1 MLVYDNLSD
10 IPRDVNTVITLG
22 TFDGVHIGHKKILD
36 RVKNEAA
43 KTGGRSF
50 LITFD
55 PHPKNVVGDRDGI
68 KILTTT
74 REKKEILEKY
84 GLDNVFIIKFTKEF
98 SQLTS
103 EEFFKKYIIDG
114 IGIKEIVIGYDH
126 HFGRG
131 RGGDEHTLREMG
143 KEYGFEVSA
152 LDEVKSEESG
162 ITVSST
168 KIRRALSRGDIK
180 LVTSLLSRYYS
191 FGGTVVEG
199 DKRGRLLGF
208 PTANIKLE
216 DETKLLPEMGIYAV
230 EFFVDGKKH
239 FGVMSIG
246 KRPTFYDSGKITTEV
261 FVFDFNKDIYGK
273 FVTVNVVERIR
284 GEEKFSS
291 AEGLIAQMKKDTEA
305 GHEILG
311 KLVN

>member
-1 MLVYDNLSD
+1 MQVYDNLSD
-10 IPRDVNTVITLG
+10 IPRDENTVITLG

-36 RVKNEAA
+36 RVKDEAA
-43 KTGGRSF
+43 KIGGRSF

-55 PHPKNVVGDRDGI
+55 PHPKNVVSGSGI

-74 REKKEILEKY
+74 GEKKDILEKY
-84 GLDNVFIIKFTKEF
+84 GLDNLFIIKFTKEF

-131 RGGDEHTLREMG
+131 RGGDEQTLREMG
-143 KEYGFEVSA
+143 KEFNFKVSA
-152 LDEVKSEESG
+152 LDEVKFEESG

-168 KIRRALSRGDIK
+168 KVRRALSNGDIK
-180 LVTSLLSRYYS
+180 LATSLLGRYYS

-216 DETKLLPEMGIYAV
+216 DEAKLLPEIGIYAV

-239 FGVMSIG
+239 SGVMSIG
-246 KRPTFYDSGKITTEV
+246 KRPTFYDSGKVTTEV
-261 FVFDFNKDIYGK
+261 YVFDFNKDIYGK
-273 FVTVNVVERIR
+273 YVTVNVVERIR

-291 AEGLIAQMKKDTEA
+291 AEELIAQMKKDAET
-305 GHEILG
+305 GQEILE